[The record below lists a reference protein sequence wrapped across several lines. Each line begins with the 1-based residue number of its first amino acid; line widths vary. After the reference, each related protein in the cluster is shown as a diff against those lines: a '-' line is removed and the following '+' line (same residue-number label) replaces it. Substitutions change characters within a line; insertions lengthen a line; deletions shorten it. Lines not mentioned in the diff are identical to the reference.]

1 MSNFVNELELSIMG
15 ELIKV
20 FSQRLRQARILKKI
34 SMDQLASMIGNSVSK
49 QAISKYET
57 GKMMP
62 NSTVLMALATAL
74 DVEPDF
80 FFRPFTFDFNDF
92 NVSFRKKS
100 DTSAKDVNAL
110 KVRIQDAVE
119 RYLEVERILGKDK
132 ETDLQTDGAPL
143 SSPAQM
149 REHAKRLRDEWHLG
163 YDAIGN
169 VQDVLEEHGIIVI
182 CTEAP
187 NGFDGVSGIVNG
199 KDYIVVL
206 NKNQRH
212 VERRR
217 FTTMHEL
224 GHLLFDKRFS
234 PTLTLREKEKLCD
247 AFASE
252 MLLPS
257 IVVRTVFRP
266 GEKISS
272 FEVRQLQVVYGI
284 SFDAIMHKLNDM
296 GIVNDSKYK
305 TYCIRKNH
313 DDAWKQFVEATLYK
327 EDFSTKFETMVYS
340 AAAKD
345 LISTSKA
352 ANLLHSSI
360 STVRKHLNVI

>member
-1 MSNFVNELELSIMG
+1 M
-15 ELIKV
+15 
-20 FSQRLRQARILKKI
+20 
-34 SMDQLASMIGNSVSK
+34 
-49 QAISKYET
+49 
-57 GKMMP
+57 
-62 NSTVLMALATAL
+62 
-74 DVEPDF
+74 
-80 FFRPFTFDFNDF
+80 
-92 NVSFRKKS
+92 
-100 DTSAKDVNAL
+100 

-119 RYLEVERILGKDK
+119 RYLEVEEILGKDK
-132 ETDLQTDGAPL
+132 ETFLQTDGEPL
-143 SSPAQM
+143 SSSAQM
-149 REHAKRLRDEWHLG
+149 RDQANRLRDKWQLG
-163 YDAIGN
+163 YDALGN
-169 VQDVLEEHGIIVI
+169 VQDMLEEHGIKVI

-187 NGFDGVSGIVNG
+187 SGFDGVSGIVNG

-206 NKNQRH
+206 NKSQKH

-234 PTLTLREKEKLCD
+234 PTLSLREKEKLCD
-247 AFASE
+247 AFANE

-257 IVVRTVFRP
+257 KVVQTVFSP
-266 GEKISS
+266 GEKIST

-284 SFDAIMHKLNDM
+284 SFDAIMHKLHDL
-296 GIVNDSKYK
+296 GIINDSKYK

-313 DDAWKQFVEATLYK
+313 DDAWKQFVEATYYQ
-327 EDFSTKFETMVYS
+327 EGFSTKFEMMVYA

-352 ANLLHSSI
+352 ASLLHSSV